1 MHTVKYIVNNT
12 ELSVKVSS
20 VTLDTNNVIFYVPTT
35 HVSNLREFLISLICS
50 NTRYTATERDNNCG
64 IMIPM
69 KDFNLKEILFDDDI
83 LEVDFETEPFTPN
96 DKATAITKL
105 EADIDDYSKH
115 IKSLNDAMDS
125 VNEDIKTCS
134 IGDYSSDAH
143 IDALKAMAASLEGSL
158 RAIEYLRENAIKQLE
173 LLQM

>member
-1 MHTVKYIVNNT
+1 MHTIKYIVNNT

-20 VTLDTNNVIFYVPTT
+20 VTLNDNNIIFYVPTT
-35 HVSNLREFLISLICS
+35 HVSNLREFIINLICS

-83 LEVDFETEPFTPN
+83 LEVDFETESFTPN
-96 DKATAITKL
+96 DKATAIAKL
-105 EADIDDYSKH
+105 EDDIDNYTKH
-115 IKSLNDAMDS
+115 IKSLSDSMDS
-125 VNEDIKTCS
+125 VNEDINTCS
-134 IGDYSSDAH
+134 IGDYSSNAY

-158 RAIEYLRENAIKQLE
+158 RTLEYLRENAIKQLK